1 MEQEAGIKLYDFAK
15 EIVKR
20 QKPIKED
27 KLERF
32 ISKISNTATLCDFLL
47 LICPDLRQYVFMV
60 EPEATESSIIKNELL
75 DILNARGTI
84 VDIDMSK
91 HGKRVWEIWIKDKF
105 DNNVYVY
112 QLCDYTKET
121 VIIGGEDE
129 YYGW

>member
-27 KLERF
+27 KLEKC
-32 ISKISNTATLCDFLL
+32 INKISNTATLCDFLL

-60 EPEATESSIIKNELL
+60 VQATESSTIKNELL

-84 VDIDMSK
+84 VDIDMSN

-105 DNNVYVY
+105 NNNVYVY

-121 VIIGGEDE
+121 VIIGEEDE